1 MGSNQAAPVEQMS
14 AGEQEQIYFATRLA
28 LAEVLSEGERQV
40 LVLDDPLVN
49 TDPER
54 LPRVLEIIQ
63 EKSGRMQFVILSC
76 HPERYM
82 DLPGGVVHHLEKLE
96 TTEAVV

>member
-1 MGSNQAAPVEQMS
+1 MS

-63 EKSGRMQFVILSC
+63 EKSGRLQFVILSC

-96 TTEAVV
+96 TAEAVV